1 MKLAASNIAWSAEQ
15 DAKMYRRLQEMGIR
29 GLEAAPTRLFPEQP
43 YSLEHCRQAERLRE
57 RLKRTYGLSVVSLQ
71 SIWYGRQEMLFG
83 SEEERSA
90 LLAYTERAI
99 DFAASLHC
107 PNLVFGS
114 PRNRVGGNEHME
126 VARQFF
132 LAVGAYAHA
141 HGTVVAIEPNPVIY
155 QTDFLTTTEEDIRF
169 VEELAAPGIAVNLDL
184 GTMVANGESAEIL
197 RGRLQWIHHVHI
209 SEPYLAEIAP
219 RDLHVEVCR
228 MLEDEAYPGYVSLE
242 MKQQEEAG
250 VLEESL
256 RYLVRLG

>member
-83 SEEERSA
+83 SEDERSA
-90 LLAYTERAI
+90 LLLYTKQAI

-126 VARQFF
+126 IARQFF

-141 HGTVVAIEPNPVIY
+141 HGVVVAIEPNPVIY
-155 QTDFLTTTEEDIRF
+155 QTDFLTTTEETIRF
-169 VEELAAPGIAVNLDL
+169 VEELAAPGIAVNLDI

-197 RGRLQWIHHVHI
+197 RGHLRWIHHVHI
-209 SEPYLAEIAP
+209 SEPYLTGIRP
-219 RDLHVEVCR
+219 RELHSEVCC
-228 MLEDEAYPGYVSLE
+228 MLAGEAYPGYVSLE
-242 MKQQEEAG
+242 MKQQEELG
-250 VLEESL
+250 GLTESL
-256 RYLVRLG
+256 HYLMRLE